1 MSSSVVFIG
10 WLSCCESCSL
20 MYSSY
25 TFTLQGI
32 LLTGAPGTGKTLL
45 AKVNLFGELTT

>member
-25 TFTLQGI
+25 TLQGI